1 MFKGR
6 NRFRGDEKWDIFQI
20 IPRVK
25 ILKQVQDD
33 EIPGQA
39 RDDDVQDDEM
49 PDQVR
54 HDGGIAGQA
63 RNDEEDIVGRYSIDL
78 EERLKCNMGR
88 AKEDACMLEKIINN
102 KP

>member
-6 NRFRGDEKWDIFQI
+6 KRFRGDEKWDIFQI

-25 ILKQVQDD
+25 IEK
-33 EIPGQA
+33 IPGQA
-39 RDDDVQDDEM
+39 RDDDVQDDEI
-49 PDQVR
+49 P
-54 HDGGIAGQA
+54 GQA
-63 RNDEEDIVGRYSIDL
+63 RNDEGDIVGRFSIDL

>member
-6 NRFRGDEKWDIFQI
+6 KRFRGDEKWDIFQI

-25 ILKQVQDD
+25 IEK
-33 EIPGQA
+33 IPGQA
-39 RDDDVQDDEM
+39 RDDEM

-54 HDGGIAGQA
+54 HDGVQD
-63 RNDEEDIVGRYSIDL
+63 DEGDIVGRFSIDL

>member
-6 NRFRGDEKWDIFQI
+6 KRFRGDEKWDIFQI

-39 RDDDVQDDEM
+39 RDDDS
-49 PDQVR
+49 
-54 HDGGIAGQA
+54 
-63 RNDEEDIVGRYSIDL
+63 DIVKRFSIDL

>member
-6 NRFRGDEKWDIFQI
+6 KRFRGDEKWDIFQI

-25 ILKQVQDD
+25 IEK
-33 EIPGQA
+33 IPGQA
-39 RDDDVQDDEM
+39 RN
-49 PDQVR
+49 
-54 HDGGIAGQA
+54 DG
-63 RNDEEDIVGRYSIDL
+63 EDIVGRFSIDL

>member
-6 NRFRGDEKWDIFQI
+6 RRFRGDEKWDIFQI

-25 ILKQVQDD
+25 IEK
-33 EIPGQA
+33 IPGQA
-39 RDDDVQDDEM
+39 RDDDVQDD
-49 PDQVR
+49 
-54 HDGGIAGQA
+54 GIPGQA
-63 RNDEEDIVGRYSIDL
+63 RDDGEDIVGRFSIDL

>member
-6 NRFRGDEKWDIFQI
+6 RRFRGDEKWNIFQI

-25 ILKQVQDD
+25 IEK
-33 EIPGQA
+33 
-39 RDDDVQDDEM
+39 M

-63 RNDEEDIVGRYSIDL
+63 RNDEGDLVKRFSIDL

>member
-6 NRFRGDEKWDIFQI
+6 KRGRRDKEPDIYRIVPKARIENRS
-20 IPRVK
+20 RVGARDDG
-25 ILKQVQDD
+25 ILNQVQDD
-33 EIPGQA
+33 GEI
-39 RDDDVQDDEM
+39 
-49 PDQVR
+49 VR
-54 HDGGIAGQA
+54 
-63 RNDEEDIVGRYSIDL
+63 RFSIDL

>member
-6 NRFRGDEKWDIFQI
+6 KRFRGDEKWDIFQI

-25 ILKQVQDD
+25 IEK
-33 EIPGQA
+33 
-39 RDDDVQDDEM
+39 M

-54 HDGGIAGQA
+54 HDEG
-63 RNDEEDIVGRYSIDL
+63 DIVGRYSIDL

>member
-6 NRFRGDEKWDIFQI
+6 RRFRGDEKWDIFQI

-25 ILKQVQDD
+25 IEK
-33 EIPGQA
+33 
-39 RDDDVQDDEM
+39 M

-54 HDGGIAGQA
+54 HDEIAGQA
-63 RNDEEDIVGRYSIDL
+63 RNDGEDIVGRYSIDL